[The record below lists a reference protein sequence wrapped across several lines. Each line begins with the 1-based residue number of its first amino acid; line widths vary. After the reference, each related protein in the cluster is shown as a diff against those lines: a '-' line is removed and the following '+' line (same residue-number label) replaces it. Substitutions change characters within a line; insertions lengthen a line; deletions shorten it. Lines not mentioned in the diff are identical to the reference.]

1 MRSSFDVRRAR
12 RVRRTRARVRASM
25 NFIKKV
31 SRSIKRVVLGSDS
44 DSDARDDDG
53 RGARAGRRR
62 GRSRATPVV
71 ESAVSELSGLAHG
84 GVQGLNWV
92 VARQRV
98 DEDGDVADG
107 FLMCEEA
114 PARGAEVSATPS
126 RKKKRGE
133 RR

>member
-1 MRSSFDVRRAR
+1 
-12 RVRRTRARVRASM
+12 M

-92 VARQRV
+92 AA
-98 DEDGDVADG
+98 GA
-107 FLMCEEA
+107 
-114 PARGAEVSATPS
+114 ARGRGRGRRGWVFDVRGGAGA
-126 RKKKRGE
+126 RRRGE
-133 RR
+133 RDAVEEKEARRTEVSSSSSGGKS

>member
-31 SRSIKRVVLGSDS
+31 SRSFKRVVLGSDS

-53 RGARAGRRR
+53 RGARTGRRR

-92 VARQRV
+92 VAHQRV

-114 PARGAEVSATPS
+114 PARGAEASATPS

>member
-1 MRSSFDVRRAR
+1 
-12 RVRRTRARVRASM
+12 M

-31 SRSIKRVVLGSDS
+31 SRSFKRVVLGSDS

-92 VARQRV
+92 VAHQRV

-114 PARGAEVSATPS
+114 PARGAEASATPS